1 MANPFGK
8 TPGGKMPGGKMPG
21 GLGDL
26 MKQAQKAMEEAS
38 RVEAE
43 LDEVRVEGQSGGGLV
58 VVTATGKAEVLT
70 IKIAKEVVDPE
81 DVEAL
86 EDLVTLAVREAV
98 DKANT
103 MREERLK
110 SVMPAGMGGGSGLGG
125 LF

>member
-1 MANPFGK
+1 MANNPF
-8 TPGGKMPGGKMPG
+8 GKMPGGKMPG

-26 MKQAQKAMEEAS
+26 MKQAQKAMEDAQ

-43 LDEVRVEGQSGGGLV
+43 LDEARVEGQAGGGLV
-58 VVTATGKAEVLT
+58 RVTATGKADILT
-70 IKIAKEVVDPE
+70 VKIAKEVVDPE

-98 DKANT
+98 DKANA

-110 SVMPAGMGGGSGLGG
+110 SVMPSGMGGGSGLGG

>member
-1 MANPFGK
+1 MANPF
-8 TPGGKMPGGKMPG
+8 GKMPGGKMPG

-43 LDEVRVEGQSGGGLV
+43 LDEVRVEGRSGGGLV

-98 DKANT
+98 DKANS

>member
-8 TPGGKMPGGKMPG
+8 LPG

-26 MKQAQKAMEEAS
+26 MKQAQKAMEDAQK
-38 RVEAE
+38 VEAE
-43 LDEVRVEGQSGGGLV
+43 LEQARVEGQSGGGLV
-58 VVTATGKAEVLT
+58 KVIATGKAEIVT

-81 DVEAL
+81 DVESL

-98 DKANT
+98 EKANAI
-103 MREERLK
+103 REERLK
-110 SVMPAGMGGGSGLGG
+110 SVMPAGMGSGMPGG

>member
-1 MANPFGK
+1 
-8 TPGGKMPGGKMPG
+8 MPG

-26 MKQAQKAMEEAS
+26 MKQAQKAMEDAQK
-38 RVEAE
+38 VEAE
-43 LDEVRVEGQSGGGLV
+43 LDEARVQGQAGGGLV
-58 VVTATGKAEVLT
+58 TVTATGKADILT
-70 IKIAKEVVDPE
+70 VKIAKEVVDPE

-98 DKANT
+98 DKANA

-110 SVMPAGMGGGSGLGG
+110 SVMPAGMGGGTGLGG

>member
-1 MANPFGK
+1 MANNPFGK
-8 TPGGKMPGGKMPG
+8 MPS

-26 MKQAQKAMEEAS
+26 MKQAQKAMEDAQK
-38 RVEAE
+38 VEAE
-43 LDEVRVEGQSGGGLV
+43 LDEARVEGQAGGGLV
-58 VVTATGKAEVLT
+58 KVVATGKTDILT

-81 DVEAL
+81 DVESL

-98 DKANT
+98 DKANA

-110 SVMPAGMGGGSGLGG
+110 SVMPSGMGGGSGLGG

>member
-1 MANPFGK
+1 MANNPF
-8 TPGGKMPGGKMPG
+8 GKMPG

-26 MKQAQKAMEEAS
+26 MKQAQKAMEDAQ

-43 LDEVRVEGQSGGGLV
+43 LDEARVEGQAGGGLV
-58 VVTATGKAEVLT
+58 KVVATGKADILSV
-70 IKIAKEVVDPE
+70 KIAKEVVDPE

-98 DKANT
+98 DKANA

-110 SVMPAGMGGGSGLGG
+110 SVMPAGMGSGTGLGG

>member
-1 MANPFGK
+1 MANNPF
-8 TPGGKMPGGKMPG
+8 GKMPG

-26 MKQAQKAMEEAS
+26 MKQAQKAMEDAQ

-43 LDEVRVEGQSGGGLV
+43 LDEARVEGQAGGGLV
-58 VVTATGKAEVLT
+58 KVIATGKADILSV
-70 IKIAKEVVDPE
+70 KIAKEVVDPE

-98 DKANT
+98 DKANS

-110 SVMPAGMGGGSGLGG
+110 SVMPAGMGTGSGLGG

>member
-1 MANPFGK
+1 MANNPFGK
-8 TPGGKMPGGKMPG
+8 MPA

-26 MKQAQKAMEEAS
+26 MKQAQKAMEDAQ

-43 LDEVRVEGQSGGGLV
+43 LDEARVEGQAGGGLV
-58 VVTATGKAEVLT
+58 QVTATGKADILT

-98 DKANT
+98 DKANSL
-103 MREERLK
+103 REERLK
-110 SVMPAGMGGGSGLGG
+110 SVMPAGMGSGLGG

>member
-1 MANPFGK
+1 MANNPF
-8 TPGGKMPGGKMPG
+8 GKMPG

-26 MKQAQKAMEEAS
+26 MKQAQKAMEDAQK
-38 RVEAE
+38 VEAE
-43 LDEVRVEGQSGGGLV
+43 LDEARVEGRSGGGLV
-58 VVTATGKAEVLT
+58 QVTATGKAEIVT

-98 DKANT
+98 DKANAL
-103 MREERLK
+103 REERLK
-110 SVMPAGMGGGSGLGG
+110 SVMPAGMGAGMPGG

>member
-1 MANPFGK
+1 MANPF
-8 TPGGKMPGGKMPG
+8 GKMPG

-26 MKQAQKAMEEAS
+26 MKQAQKAMEDAQK
-38 RVEAE
+38 VEAE
-43 LDEVRVEGQSGGGLV
+43 LDEVRIEGQSGGGLV
-58 VVTATGKAEVLT
+58 RVVATGKAEILT

-98 DKANT
+98 EKANT

-110 SVMPAGMGGGSGLGG
+110 SVMPAGMGSGMPGG

>member
-1 MANPFGK
+1 MANSPFGK
-8 TPGGKMPGGKMPG
+8 S

-26 MKQAQKAMEEAS
+26 MKQAQKAMEDAQ

-43 LDEVRVEGQSGGGLV
+43 LDEARVEGQAGGGLV
-58 VVTATGKAEVLT
+58 RVTATGKADILT

-81 DVEAL
+81 DVESL

-98 DKANT
+98 DKANA

-110 SVMPAGMGGGSGLGG
+110 SVMPAGMGAGMGGGLGG

>member
-1 MANPFGK
+1 MANPF
-8 TPGGKMPGGKMPG
+8 GKMPG

-26 MKQAQKAMEEAS
+26 MKQAQKAMEDAQK
-38 RVEAE
+38 VEAE
-43 LDEVRVEGQSGGGLV
+43 LDEARVEGQSGGGLV
-58 VVTATGKAEVLT
+58 KVVATGKADILSV
-70 IKIAKEVVDPE
+70 KISRDVVDPD

-98 DKANT
+98 EKANS

-110 SVMPAGMGGGSGLGG
+110 SVMPAGMGSGMPGG

>member
-1 MANPFGK
+1 
-8 TPGGKMPGGKMPG
+8 
-21 GLGDL
+21 
-26 MKQAQKAMEEAS
+26 
-38 RVEAE
+38 
-43 LDEVRVEGQSGGGLV
+43 
-58 VVTATGKAEVLT
+58 LT

-98 DKANT
+98 DKANS

-110 SVMPAGMGGGSGLGG
+110 SVMPAGMGSGSGLGG

>member
-8 TPGGKMPGGKMPG
+8 LPG

-26 MKQAQKAMEEAS
+26 MKQAQKAMEEAQ
-38 RVEAE
+38 RIEAE
-43 LDEVRVEGQSGGGLV
+43 LDEARVDGQAGGGLV
-58 VVTATGKAEVLT
+58 RVTATGKAEILT
-70 IKIAKEVVDPE
+70 IKIAPEVVDPH

-98 DKANT
+98 EKANT

-110 SVMPAGMGGGSGLGG
+110 SVMPPGLSGGGMPGG

>member
-1 MANPFGK
+1 MANNPF
-8 TPGGKMPGGKMPG
+8 GKMPG

-26 MKQAQKAMEEAS
+26 MKQAQKAMEDAQ

-43 LDEVRVEGQSGGGLV
+43 LDEARVEGQAGGGLV
-58 VVTATGKAEVLT
+58 KVVATGKADILSV
-70 IKIAKEVVDPE
+70 KIAKEVVDPE

-98 DKANT
+98 DKANS

-110 SVMPAGMGGGSGLGG
+110 SVMPAGMGSGSGLGG

>member
-1 MANPFGK
+1 MANNPF
-8 TPGGKMPGGKMPG
+8 GKMPG

-26 MKQAQKAMEEAS
+26 MKQAQKAMEDAQ

-43 LDEVRVEGQSGGGLV
+43 LDEARVEGQAGGGLV
-58 VVTATGKAEVLT
+58 KVVATGKADILT
-70 IKIAKEVVDPE
+70 VKIAKEVVDPE

-98 DKANT
+98 DKANS

-110 SVMPAGMGGGSGLGG
+110 SVMPAGMGSGTGLGG

>member
-1 MANPFGK
+1 MANPF
-8 TPGGKMPGGKMPG
+8 GKMPG

-26 MKQAQKAMEEAS
+26 MKQAQKAMEDAQK
-38 RVEAE
+38 VEAE
-43 LDEVRVEGQSGGGLV
+43 LDEARVEGQSGGGLV
-58 VVTATGKAEVLT
+58 KVVATGKAEIVT

-81 DVEAL
+81 DIEAL

-98 DKANT
+98 EKANT

-110 SVMPAGMGGGSGLGG
+110 SVMPAGMGSGMPGG